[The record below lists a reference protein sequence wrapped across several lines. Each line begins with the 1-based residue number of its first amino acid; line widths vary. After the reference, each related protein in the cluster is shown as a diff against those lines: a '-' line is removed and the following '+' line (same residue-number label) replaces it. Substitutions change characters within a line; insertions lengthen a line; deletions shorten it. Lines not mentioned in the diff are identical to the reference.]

1 MTQRELKVLIK
12 HFKELVEQDTVGI
25 TSTDARNTI
34 TSWLEEIGQENNAW
48 KFDLA
53 VYTYQ
58 SSPKI
63 TKAMMEYNS

>member
-12 HFKELVEQDTVGI
+12 HFKELVEQDIAGI

-58 SSPKI
+58 TSPKI
-63 TKAMMEYNS
+63 AKMEKEYNS